1 LRITPTSFK
10 GARRT
15 GVRILAL
22 GAVAAA
28 LVAGGACRH
37 SGFVVIQVQ
46 KPPDLDPSV
55 YKRVAVLPFE
65 GDEDDG
71 LLAAKTL
78 RETMEEED
86 SFLVEPSE
94 TVEAAL
100 DRVDYFDPANR
111 DQVLALGEDLGV
123 DAVLVGQV
131 ELIRR
136 TYSPE
141 GDVRNELYT
150 SDNQTIAPFEYG
162 TAYATRYMDV
172 NLRFTLELTVKAFD
186 VRTGR
191 LMRRRE
197 FETTTM
203 RTYEQNEVSVASLE
217 EKEIFEE
224 LLGEAVDDFVYTLQ
238 PHDVAEPRG
247 LAKF

>member
-1 LRITPTSFK
+1 M
-10 GARRT
+10 RT
-15 GVRILAL
+15 LAL
-22 GAVAAA
+22 AAVALA
-28 LVAGGACRH
+28 LAAGGACRR
-37 SGFVVIQVQ
+37 SGLVVIQVQ

-55 YKRVAVLPFE
+55 YKRVAVLPFD
-65 GDEDDG
+65 GDDDDG
-71 LLAAKTL
+71 LMASKVV
-78 RETMEEED
+78 REKMAEED
-86 SFLVEPSE
+86 SFLVEPPE

-100 DRVDYFDPANR
+100 DRVDVFDPTNR
-111 DQVLALGEDLGV
+111 DQVLAMGEDLGV

-150 SDNQTIAPFEYG
+150 SDRQTIAPFEYG
-162 TAYATRYMDV
+162 TPYATRYMDV
-172 NLRFTLELTVKAFD
+172 NLRYTLRLTVKAFD

-197 FETTTM
+197 YESTTM
-203 RTYEQNEVSVASLE
+203 RTYEQDEVAVASLE
-217 EKEIFEE
+217 EREIFEE
-224 LLGEAVDDFVYTLQ
+224 LLDEAADDFVYTLQ